1 MGEMKG
7 NGIRYLKG
15 MKYVLSDD
23 HRVLTPIKGADIID
37 PWFRLQP
44 DGALTIFMGFAW
56 DGPSG
61 PTFDTKDSLRASLVH
76 DVFCILMRDG
86 RIDFERQDAVN
97 EFFRQMC
104 IEDGMPEWRARVWF
118 WGVEIGD
125 AGNPDQGPDRI
136 VQTAP

>member
-1 MGEMKG
+1 MRIKYSEGYKYQLEELYACQTTIVGELIEDDLFTLYQTG
-7 NGIRYLKG
+7 LLVIRK
-15 MKYVLSDD
+15 
-23 HRVLTPIKGADIID
+23 
-37 PWFRLQP
+37 
-44 DGALTIFMGFAW
+44 GFAW
-56 DGPSG
+56 DGASG
-61 PTFDTKDSLRASLVH
+61 PTFDTKNSMRASLVH
-76 DVFCILMRDG
+76 DVFCVCMRDG
-86 RIDFERQDAVN
+86 RLDFERQDAVN

>member
-1 MGEMKG
+1 MKG
-7 NGIRYLKG
+7 DRIRYLQGVKF
-15 MKYVLSDD
+15 VLSDD
-23 HRVLTPIKGADIID
+23 YMVQTPITGADIID
-37 PWFRLQP
+37 PWFRLFP
-44 DGALTIFMGFAW
+44 DGWLHVLAGFAW

-76 DVFCILMRDG
+76 DVFCVCMRDG
-86 RIDFERQDAVN
+86 RLDFERQDAVN